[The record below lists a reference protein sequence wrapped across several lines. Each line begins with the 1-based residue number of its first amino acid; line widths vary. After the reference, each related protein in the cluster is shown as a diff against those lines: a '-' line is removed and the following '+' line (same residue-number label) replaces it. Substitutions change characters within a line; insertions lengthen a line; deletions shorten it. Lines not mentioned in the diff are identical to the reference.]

1 MPKAKIT
8 HGLDTAMLAEDA
20 VKQAL
25 VDKFPGL
32 AKLDA
37 DRNLTFRFY
46 GSEHL
51 IDVHAHIMSEEP
63 KGMPR
68 PNLLE

>member
-1 MPKAKIT
+1 MPKKST
-8 HGLDTAMLAEDA
+8 HGLDTGMLAEDA

-32 AKLDA
+32 ARLDD

-46 GSEHL
+46 GREHL
-51 IDVHAHIMSEEP
+51 IDVNAHDITEP
-63 KGMPR
+63 KPKMPR